1 MQGLSK
7 LRRRGL
13 KADLSTAVRPRMELT
28 LTCDHRAVDGA
39 TGAQFLTTVKTFLE
53 EPGLAL

>member
-1 MQGLSK
+1 
-7 LRRRGL
+7 
-13 KADLSTAVRPRMELT
+13 VRPRMELT

-39 TGAQFLTTVKTFLE
+39 TGAQFLTTVKQLLE